1 MNGPYENFRI
11 MVFGCHGP
19 KAQYQFQQSPT
30 KSHRHITSLLFQI
43 TVLIYQRFSVETVKL
58 NFHLEQEITLIDN

>member
-1 MNGPYENFRI
+1 MGLKPNT
-11 MVFGCHGP
+11 
-19 KAQYQFQQSPT
+19 KFQQSPT